1 MKKCAFTLIH
11 ATENRSL
18 RSGPNAA
25 FPTISTDVTVDLWN
39 TLGFAASDMLPCYES
54 EHDVIPALLRQAW
67 LWAQDRSKDPRTKV
81 GAVVYDPVSGASFFG
96 YNGFPK
102 GIPDAKELWDNRD
115 RTKPWS
121 KYSLVV
127 HGESNAVRKATACLR
142 TDLSRC
148 ILVLTHFPCHRC
160 CVDFIIPSGIKQVYV
175 AKLDPPDPLTLALA
189 DKAGVQIFLTDYDP
203 DTDHL
208 GLRAQEILDPA
219 KDHVCEIVG

>member
-1 MKKCAFTLIH
+1 MKKYAYNQIRATNACA
-11 ATENRSL
+11 L
-18 RSGPNAA
+18 RAGPNPR
-25 FPTISTDVTVDLWN
+25 FPTVSTEVTVDPWN
-39 TLGFAASDMLPCYES
+39 VLRYADSSVGIEPCYES
-54 EHDVIPALLRQAW
+54 EWDVIPALLRQAW

-81 GAVVYDPVSGASFFG
+81 GAVVYDPASGASFFG

-102 GIPDAKELWDNRD
+102 GIPDSKSIWDNRD

-127 HGESNAVRKATACLR
+127 HGESNAVRKATACLG

-160 CVDFIIPSGIKQVYV
+160 LVDFVIPSGIKQVHV

-189 DKAGVQIFLTDYDP
+189 DKAGVQIYLSDYDP
-203 DTDHL
+203 DDDHL
-208 GLRAQEILDPA
+208 GLPA
-219 KDHVCEIVG
+219 PE